1 MLPLILG
8 VLGVAA
14 TGVYT
19 VGSHAAIKDIKDEIE
34 GINDSAERLTYE
46 TKQLIKDTNDNLD
59 KVYEI
64 AVNQKK
70 YIYQTTLKK
79 AVDVTKKM
87 KIKHDDIELKNE
99 IVAISNN
106 IDSVERAILPQVA
119 NVAAIGLAS
128 AISSSVGLAGG
139 ILGTTIVGVAVTF
152 KLDEAKEQYAKIKAE
167 CEMAKTECTKKNN
180 VTRQIADT
188 VNVITGLN
196 ELTKKS
202 VDNVEEILSKKG
214 NNEENW
220 TAREKESVWIMNN
233 LVKALSDIIN
243 SNIVTEKGNMSTEY
257 ENKIKKQKEVMIS
270 KGYSIPTK
278 ITIE

>member
-46 TKQLIKDTNDNLD
+46 TKQLIKDTNDKLD

-220 TAREKESVWIMNN
+220 TAREKESVWIMSN

>member
-46 TKQLIKDTNDNLD
+46 TKQLIKDTNDKLD

-220 TAREKESVWIMNN
+220 TAREKESVWIMSN

-243 SNIVTEKGNMSTEY
+243 SNILTEKGNMSTEY
-257 ENKIKKQKEVMIS
+257 EIKIKKQKEVMIS

>member
-46 TKQLIKDTNDNLD
+46 TKQLIKDTNDKLD

-87 KIKHDDIELKNE
+87 KIKHDDIELK
-99 IVAISNN
+99 
-106 IDSVERAILPQVA
+106 
-119 NVAAIGLAS
+119 
-128 AISSSVGLAGG
+128 
-139 ILGTTIVGVAVTF
+139 
-152 KLDEAKEQYAKIKAE
+152 K
-167 CEMAKTECTKKNN
+167 
-180 VTRQIADT
+180 
-188 VNVITGLN
+188 
-196 ELTKKS
+196 
-202 VDNVEEILSKKG
+202 
-214 NNEENW
+214 
-220 TAREKESVWIMNN
+220 
-233 LVKALSDIIN
+233 
-243 SNIVTEKGNMSTEY
+243 
-257 ENKIKKQKEVMIS
+257 
-270 KGYSIPTK
+270 
-278 ITIE
+278 

>member
-46 TKQLIKDTNDNLD
+46 TKQLIKDTNDKLD

-139 ILGTTIVGVAVTF
+139 
-152 KLDEAKEQYAKIKAE
+152 
-167 CEMAKTECTKKNN
+167 M
-180 VTRQIADT
+180 
-188 VNVITGLN
+188 
-196 ELTKKS
+196 
-202 VDNVEEILSKKG
+202 
-214 NNEENW
+214 
-220 TAREKESVWIMNN
+220 
-233 LVKALSDIIN
+233 
-243 SNIVTEKGNMSTEY
+243 
-257 ENKIKKQKEVMIS
+257 
-270 KGYSIPTK
+270 
-278 ITIE
+278 